1 MSEERTAE
9 MILSGRFHLT
19 SDQRVVYQTQ
29 KGMDTDDFL
38 RHMVHT
44 VQPKA
49 LAPVSDFHVGAAGV
63 NADGEV
69 FLGVNIEFEG
79 ASFAQTVH
87 AEQFLI
93 SLSRTYS
100 TSPIVKLAVSAPP
113 CGHCRQFLNEFD
125 RHGELEMLIGNEPG
139 SKMSVLLPRA
149 FGPADMKVT
158 EPFYSEPPEP
168 LVDDDLDESA
178 RRAALH
184 SYVPYSRTRAGISVR
199 TRQGKIFFGSALE
212 NAAYNPGLPPLQ
224 AAIASA
230 YASGFSPTEISEV
243 VLCQEKG
250 GQINYEPQLR
260 DLAVSLSERVTFRTV
275 YLEA

>member
-1 MSEERTAE
+1 VREEGTVE
-9 MILSGRFHLT
+9 QILSARFHLT
-19 SDQRVVYQTQ
+19 SEQRELHQAR
-29 KGMDTDDFL
+29 KGMDTDAFL
-38 RHMVHT
+38 RHLVHI

-69 FLGVNIEFEG
+69 FMGVNLEFAG

-100 TSPIVKLAVSAPP
+100 SSPIVKLAVSAPP
-113 CGHCRQFLNEFD
+113 CGHCRQFLYEFD
-125 RHGELEMLIGNEPG
+125 RHGELEMLIGDEPG

-158 EPFYSEPPEP
+158 EPFYSEPPEA
-168 LVDDDLDESA
+168 LVDDDLEESA

-184 SYVPYSRTRAGISVR
+184 SYVPYSGTRAGISVR
-199 TRQGKIFFGSALE
+199 TRGGQIFFGSALE

-230 YASGFSPTEISEV
+230 YASGFGPDEIAEV
-243 VLCQEKG
+243 VLCQENG

-260 DLAVSLSERVTFRTV
+260 DLTTSLSDKVTFRTV
-275 YLEA
+275 FL

>member
-1 MSEERTAE
+1 VSEERTVNL
-9 MILSGRFHLT
+9 ILSGHFHLT
-19 SDQRVVYQTQ
+19 SDQRELIQAQ
-29 KGMDTDDFL
+29 KGLDTDGFL

-69 FLGVNIEFEG
+69 FLGVNIEFAG
-79 ASFAQTVH
+79 ASFAQTIH

-125 RHGELEMLIGNEPG
+125 SDGELEMLIGDEPG

-158 EPFYSEPPEP
+158 EPFYSEPPKP
-168 LVDDDLDESA
+168 LVDDDLDEAA

-184 SYVPYSRTRAGISVR
+184 SYVPYSGTKAGIAVK
-199 TRQGKIFFGSALE
+199 TRQGQIFHGAALE
-212 NAAYNPGLPPLQ
+212 NAAYNPALPPLQ

-230 YASGFSPTEISEV
+230 YAYGHAPDEIAEV
-243 VLCQEKG
+243 VLCQEEG

-260 DLAVSLSERVTFRTV
+260 DLALSLSEEVTFRTIF
-275 YLEA
+275 L